1 MVTLE
6 CRTDSKMGLEWKI
19 LVLVMFATIIIA
31 QITTYRTSKKI
42 KPDKEMSVYWEI
54 LIITPTDFFL
64 SPKGGEKT

>member
-31 QITTYRTSKKI
+31 QITMYMYNI
-42 KPDKEMSVYWEI
+42 KEN
-54 LIITPTDFFL
+54 
-64 SPKGGEKT
+64 